1 MKIKWVRGNHR
12 LSFNRPDVWFGIG
25 QRGTGKSSFLEHVAC
40 NYIEKSN
47 ACICDLFG
55 SRDGEG
61 LAWLRSP
68 YAKEKKI
75 LLLKGE
81 NVDVVAPCDVKQVDR
96 LRVRDFED
104 YDIVISSSPLYISI
118 DQEFI
123 YAARVTDL
131 LYKRL
136 HYKRL
141 VNLICREAA
150 NFYYSRLK
158 VSDNQVFAKAQMI
171 YLIREARH
179 MGITLSL
186 DSVRF
191 YAIDIDIRSLADF
204 MVLKAQGLHGLA
216 KDLKWLYSLV
226 NPHLVRKL
234 RPNQFLLLASDGSV
248 GYGIFP
254 EVEWHKKERED
265 IMRNV
270 GVHVE
275 YGEELKEGEY
285 RGSFKTVS
293 DKEHV
298 EIIRLYVEENFGMT
312 KIGEKIGRSGKTT
325 MDHVHKHNNSIVRSG
340 FCPSCKRAGSPFHK
354 CIARKGQ
361 AVTI

>member
-1 MKIKWVRGNHR
+1 MKVKWIRGNHR
-12 LSFNRPDVWFGIG
+12 ISFNRPDVWFGLG
-25 QRGTGKSSFLEHVAC
+25 MRGTGKSSFLEHIGC
-40 NYIEKSN
+40 NYIEEAN

-61 LAWLRSP
+61 LAWLRSS
-68 YAKEKKI
+68 YAKDKKI

-81 NVDVVAPCDVKQVDR
+81 NVDVEAPCDVKQVDK

-158 VSDNQVFAKAQMI
+158 VSDNQAFAKSQMV

-179 MGITLSL
+179 MGISLSL

-204 MVLKAQGLHGLA
+204 MVIKSQGLHGLTR
-216 KDLKWLYSLV
+216 DLKWLYSLV
-226 NPHLVRKL
+226 DPHLVRKL
-234 RPNQFLLLASDGSV
+234 RPNQFILLASDGSV
-248 GYGIFP
+248 GFGIFP

-265 IMRNV
+265 ILRSV
-270 GVHVE
+270 GVRVE
-275 YGEELKEGEY
+275 YGQELKESEW

-298 EIIRLYVEENFGMT
+298 EIIRLYVEENLGMT

-325 MDHVHKHNNSIVRSG
+325 MDHVHKHNGSIVRSG
-340 FCPSCKRAGSPFHK
+340 FCPSCQRVGSPFQK
-354 CIARKGQ
+354 RIARKGE
-361 AVTI
+361 AIEI

>member
-1 MKIKWVRGNHR
+1 MKVKWIRGNHR
-12 LSFNRPDVWFGIG
+12 ISFNRPDVWFGIG
-25 QRGTGKSSFLEHVAC
+25 QRGTGKSSFLEHVGC
-40 NYIEKSN
+40 NYIEESN

-81 NVDVVAPCDVKQVDR
+81 NVDVEAPCDVKQVDS
-96 LRVRDFED
+96 LRVKDFED
-104 YDIVISSSPLYISI
+104 YDVVISSSPLYTSV

-123 YAARVTDL
+123 YAARITDL

-179 MGITLSL
+179 MGISLSL

-216 KDLKWLYSLV
+216 KDLRWLYSLV
-226 NPHLVRKL
+226 EPHLVRKL

-248 GYGIFP
+248 GYGVFP
-254 EVEWHKKERED
+254 EVEWHKRERED
-265 IMRNV
+265 IMRSV
-270 GVHVE
+270 GVRVE
-275 YGEELKEGEY
+275 YGEELKESEY

-298 EIIRLYVEENFGMT
+298 EIIRLYVEENLGMT

-325 MDHVHKHNNSIVRSG
+325 MDHVHKHNSAVVRSG
-340 FCPSCKRAGSPFHK
+340 FCPSCKRVDSPFQK
-354 CIARKGQ
+354 RIARKGE
-361 AVTI
+361 ATHI